1 MANQYYDNS
10 VLQNEINNMYATQ
23 LNMNQ
28 FCTPD
33 FSLEGVAGDIVN
45 INTYDATSAAEK
57 VEMGVGNTKV
67 IETKLT
73 TKQYKVETVQSRFR
87 YYDEEERRDPLVPV
101 VGARGLGADLVNQQ
115 NADIMAEFRK
125 ATLFQKTSGDYF
137 NDFVDAVSLLTL
149 DANHAGNGDE
159 TLDPTAM
166 CFALVSKKT
175 VAAIRKS
182 MKDMLKYVEAFAR
195 TGYVGTVAGVNIYV
209 SNICKDS
216 EVIIAHKS
224 AVKLITKKDVELE
237 RDRTVNT
244 RENWLYG
251 RQVYIAALHDASKAV
266 IINATGAKEE

>member
-1 MANQYYDNS
+1 MANQYYDNF
-10 VLQNEINNMYATQ
+10 VLQNEINNMYKTQ
-23 LNMNQ
+23 LDFHQ

-33 FSLEGVAGDIVN
+33 YSLQNVAGDTVN
-45 INTYDATSAAEK
+45 INVYDATSAAEK
-57 VEMGVGNTKV
+57 VAMGAGNTKT

-73 TKQYKVETVQSRFR
+73 TKKYVVETVQSRFR
-87 YYDEEERRDPLVPV
+87 YYDEEERKDPLVPV
-101 VGARGLGADLVNQQ
+101 VGARGLGADLVNQL

-125 ATLFQKTSGDYF
+125 ATLFQKASGDYF

-149 DANHAGNGDE
+149 DPNHAGNGDE
-159 TLDPTAM
+159 KLDPTSM
-166 CFALVSKKT
+166 CFALVSKKS

-182 MKDMLKYVEAFAR
+182 MKDMLKYVEAYAR
-195 TGYVGTVAGVNIYV
+195 TGYIGTVAGVNIYV

-237 RDRTVNT
+237 RDRVVNT
-244 RENWLYG
+244 RENWLYS